1 MPAERPAA
9 GDGRHTGIAWPVR
22 HDGGM
27 TDLRLRLADARLYLC
42 TDARRAQGDLPE
54 FLDAVLGGGVDIVQL
69 REKGLEAGEE
79 LALLEVFADACGQH
93 GALLAVN
100 DRADV
105 ALAAGA
111 DVLHLGQDDLP
122 VLVARRIL
130 GPGPIIG
137 LSSHS
142 PEQAADAAIEE
153 GVDYFCA
160 GPVWATPT
168 KPGRPGTG
176 LPLLTH
182 TAMLGAP
189 RPWFAIGG
197 IGLHQLNDVLAA
209 GATRVV
215 VVRALTEAADPGAAA
230 AAFAKRLRA
239 A

>member
-1 MPAERPAA
+1 
-9 GDGRHTGIAWPVR
+9 
-22 HDGGM
+22 
-27 TDLRLRLADARLYLC
+27 LRSRLADARLYLC
-42 TDARRAQGDLPE
+42 LDGRRATGDLPG

-79 LALLEVFADACGQH
+79 LALLEVFAAACRRH

-111 DVLHLGQDDLP
+111 DILHLGQDDLP
-122 VLVARRIL
+122 VPVARRIL
-130 GPGPIIG
+130 GPVPLIG
-137 LSSHS
+137 RSSHD
-142 PEQAADAAIEE
+142 PAQASAAAAEDA
-153 GVDYFCA
+153 VDYFCA

-176 LPLLTH
+176 LALVSQ
-182 TAMLGAP
+182 AASLGVS

-197 IGLHQLNDVLAA
+197 IGLRELDDVLAA

-215 VVRALTEAADPGAAA
+215 VVRAITEATDPGAAA
-230 AAFAKRLRA
+230 AAFTRRLRTI
-239 A
+239 

>member
-1 MPAERPAA
+1 M
-9 GDGRHTGIAWPVR
+9 R
-22 HDGGM
+22 HDGGV
-27 TDLRLRLADARLYLC
+27 TDLRSRLADARLYLC
-42 TDARRAQGDLPE
+42 MDGRRSPGDLAA

-79 LALLEVFADACGQH
+79 LALLEVFAAACRRH

-111 DVLHLGQDDLP
+111 DILHLGQDDLP
-122 VLVARRIL
+122 VTVARRIL
-130 GPGPIIG
+130 GPEPLIG
-137 LSSHS
+137 RSSHD
-142 PEQAADAAIEE
+142 PAQASAAATED

-176 LPLLTH
+176 LSLVSH
-182 TAMLGAP
+182 VASLGVSL
-189 RPWFAIGG
+189 PWFAIGG
-197 IGLHQLNDVLAA
+197 IGLRELDDVLAA

-215 VVRALTEAADPGAAA
+215 VVRAITEAPDPGAAA
-230 AAFAKRLRA
+230 AAFTKRLRA
-239 A
+239 V